1 MEIYASCPAEAWIN
15 SSKLLLGSGVAT
27 GDIDELLGVKV
38 TIQSNEFD
46 PHFDKLFRSVFGD
59 ERIDTA
65 SKVLFQRPTK
75 KVLLKDTMKYI
86 KSDGDWKNSYW
97 NRLVAYNGHY
107 NQIEEVIKLLKKHIS
122 VKRCTTVLVHP
133 EADKDTLM
141 GAHAVVYA
149 PENDQR
155 LMVGQPCLISLDFKP
170 RNGKIHTFA
179 LFRSQRISKSGY
191 ADFSAL
197 SDLTSFLAEESDL
210 EFGTLTTFA
219 CSFHTKNS
227 GPERK
232 NTLKLLKLLG
242 NREDK

>member
-1 MEIYASCPAEAWIN
+1 MELYASCPAEAWVK
-15 SSKLLLGSGVAT
+15 SSKLLLDSGVAT
-27 GDIDELLGVKV
+27 GDIDEILGVKV
-38 TIQSNEFD
+38 TIHSNEFD
-46 PHFDKLFRSVFGD
+46 QQFDTNFREVFGD

-65 SKVLFQRPTK
+65 SKVLFQKPTK
-75 KVLLKDTMKYI
+75 KVLLKNTMKYI
-86 KSDGDWKNSYW
+86 KSAGDWKNSYW
-97 NRLVAYNGHY
+97 NRLVAFNGHY

-122 VKRCTTVLVHP
+122 VKRCTTVLVDP
-133 EADKDTLM
+133 EADKASLM
-141 GAHAVVYA
+141 GAHAVVYS
-149 PENDQR
+149 PENDQK

-170 RNGKIHTFA
+170 RDGKIHTFA

-197 SDLTSFLAEESDL
+197 SNLTTFLAEESDC
-210 EFGTLTTFA
+210 EFGSLTTFA

-242 NREDK
+242 C